1 MLTAAHARH
10 LQDCLDEGGV
20 AVFPSDTVYG
30 LACDPDN
37 ARAVRRLYALKG
49 RPACKPTA
57 VMFFTLAQAT
67 RELTDL
73 TAPEVA
79 ALHALLP
86 GPVTLLL
93 PNRGRRFPLA
103 NSSPTGPLGVRV
115 PHLVGPLRALVGVRC
130 AVLASSA
137 NLAGAGDPRSLE
149 HVPVEVRRGADLV
162 LDGGELPGRASTVVD
177 LGRYTASR
185 QWRVVRPGALG
196 EAELRRAL
204 GQPPGGDLL
213 ADP

>member
-1 MLTAAHARH
+1 M
-10 LQDCLDEGGV
+10 
-20 AVFPSDTVYG
+20 AVLPSDTVYG

-37 ARAVRRLYALKG
+37 ARAVARLYALKG
-49 RPACKPTA
+49 RPARKPTA

-67 RELTDL
+67 DELSDL

-93 PNRGRRFPLA
+93 PNRARRFPLA
-103 NSSPTGPLGVRV
+103 DGSQTGALGVRV
-115 PHLVGPLRALVGVRC
+115 PRLPGSLRALMGVRR

-137 NLAGAGDPRSLE
+137 NLAGAGDSRSLE
-149 HVPVEVRRGADLV
+149 QVPAELRNGADLV

-177 LGRYTASR
+177 LSRYTSSG

-204 GQPPGGDLL
+204 AHGQGGDAL